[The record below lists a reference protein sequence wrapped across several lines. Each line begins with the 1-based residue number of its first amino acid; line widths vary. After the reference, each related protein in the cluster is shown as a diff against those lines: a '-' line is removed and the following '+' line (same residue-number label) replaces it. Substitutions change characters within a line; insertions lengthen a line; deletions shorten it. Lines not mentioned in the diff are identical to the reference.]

1 MRLEKERLRKMFP
14 NLAAELDGKPMSVKI
29 RSVRSDAETAEKVGV
44 SKENFSG
51 YNPDVIDFIRRCDTE
66 KEALKIIAF
75 LEERSEISREY
86 GRRLREQLKRKG
98 LRSFGPKKEHD
109 YYLKRAGYG

>member
-1 MRLEKERLRKMFP
+1 MRLEKERLRRMFP
-14 NLAAELDGKPMSVKI
+14 HLATELDGKPMSVEIK
-29 RSVRSDAETAEKVGV
+29 SVRSDAEMAEKRGV

-51 YNPDVIDFIRRCDTE
+51 YNPDVVDFIRRCDTE
-66 KEALKIIAF
+66 GEALKIITF
-75 LEERSEISREY
+75 LEQRSEISREY